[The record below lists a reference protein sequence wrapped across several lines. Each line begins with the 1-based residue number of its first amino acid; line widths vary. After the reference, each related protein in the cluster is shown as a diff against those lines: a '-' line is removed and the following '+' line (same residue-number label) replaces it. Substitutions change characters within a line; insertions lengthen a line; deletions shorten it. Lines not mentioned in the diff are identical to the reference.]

1 MKKSAM
7 VCALCILLITFLY
20 AAINADSGL
29 FILDSLT
36 DQYEAVEFDH
46 SNHMLLADSC
56 STCHHEHGGS
66 RSQCDDCHSVS
77 ESTFKSSVVNSFSA
91 CKDCHD
97 DIDPDNPGM
106 PGLKVAYHRVCFTC
120 HIEMSDI
127 GIDPRGCTEMCHAM
141 K

>member
-7 VCALCILLITFLY
+7 VCALSILIIIFLY

-36 DQYEAVEFDH
+36 EQYEAVEFDH

-56 STCHHEHGGS
+56 GTCHHEHGGS
-66 RSQCDDCHSVS
+66 RSQCNDCHSVS

-127 GIDPRGCTEMCHAM
+127 GIDPQGCAETCHA
-141 K
+141 KK

>member
-1 MKKSAM
+1 MKKIAM
-7 VCALCILLITFLY
+7 VCALCITLIAALY

-29 FILDSLT
+29 FSLDSLM

-46 SNHMLLADSC
+46 SNHMEMADGC
-56 STCHHEHGGS
+56 STCHHEHGSNNS
-66 RSQCDDCHSVS
+66 RCSDCHSVS
-77 ESTFKSSVVNSFSA
+77 ESMFKSSVVNSFAA

-97 DIDPDNPGM
+97 EPDPDNPGM
-106 PGLKVAYHRVCFTC
+106 PGLKVAYHRVCFNC

-127 GIDPRGCTEMCHAM
+127 GMDPKGCTDMCHAR

>member
-1 MKKSAM
+1 MKKRTM
-7 VCALCILLITFLY
+7 VFGLCLLLIPLLY

-29 FILDSLT
+29 FSLDSLM

-46 SNHMLLADSC
+46 ANHMMIADDC
-56 STCHHEHGGS
+56 STCHHEHGSDRS
-66 RSQCDDCHSVS
+66 RCSDCHSVGDS
-77 ESTFKSSVVNSFSA
+77 AFKDSVENSFA
-91 CKDCHD
+91 PCKDCHD
-97 DIDPDNPGM
+97 DPNPDNPGM

-127 GIDPRGCTEMCHAM
+127 GIDPKGCTDMCHTA